1 MSQSHTHIF
10 FFIFFSI
17 MICQRILNL
26 GPCAI
31 KCSCSVTQ
39 LCLTLFK
46 LMQQMIRNRQET
58 TALDR
63 VESLKVEFSFLFKA
77 INSIFKFIGCAG
89 SSWQCMGFSSC
100 SAQAWQLWCV
110 GLVAP
115 RHVGSLFPDQE
126 LNRVPCIGR
135 WMLDQ
140 WTTRKS
146 LEFSVF
152 QLLFT
157 FIYLLLS
164 ALGLHTV
171 RAVFSCGA
179 WGLLSSCGCSL
190 LMAVALSLWSTGSRA
205 RGLSSCCTWAQQLC
219 CADSVCGIF
228 QDQGSNWCPLHCK
241 VDSQPL
247 DHQGSPWNLVLALIY
262 ILHHYIVAKTR
273 YEPDNI

>member
-1 MSQSHTHIF
+1 
-10 FFIFFSI
+10 

-58 TALDR
+58 TALDQ

-126 LNRVPCIGR
+126 LNQVPCIGR

-146 LEFSVF
+146 LEFRFFLVVSYF
-152 QLLFT
+152 YLF
-157 FIYLLLS
+157 II
-164 ALGLHTV
+164 V
-171 RAVFSCGA
+171 RTR
-179 WGLLSSCGCSL
+179 SSYCAGCL
-190 LMAVALSLWSTGSRA
+190 QLWSLGASLQLRVQPSHGGGSLVVEH
-205 RGLSSCCTWAQQLC
+205 GLQGTWAQQLLYVG
-219 CADSVCGIF
+219 SVVVLCRLGVWDLPRPGI
-228 QDQGSNWCPLHCK
+228 QLVSPSLQGGFSTSGPPGKSLEFGFSLDLCPPPLHC
-241 VDSQPL
+241 SQ
-247 DHQGSPWNLVLALIY
+247 DKI
-262 ILHHYIVAKTR
+262 
-273 YEPDNI
+273 